1 MHTCILYICT
11 YKINVGDMANE
22 INDINSGENN
32 NIFIIN
38 GFD

>member
-1 MHTCILYICT
+1 M
-11 YKINVGDMANE
+11 INFGDMANE

>member
-1 MHTCILYICT
+1 M
-11 YKINVGDMANE
+11 INFGDMANE
-22 INDINSGENN
+22 INDINSSENN

>member
-11 YKINVGDMANE
+11 YKINFGDMANE

>member
-1 MHTCILYICT
+1 M
-11 YKINVGDMANE
+11 INFGDMANE

-32 NIFIIN
+32 NIFISN